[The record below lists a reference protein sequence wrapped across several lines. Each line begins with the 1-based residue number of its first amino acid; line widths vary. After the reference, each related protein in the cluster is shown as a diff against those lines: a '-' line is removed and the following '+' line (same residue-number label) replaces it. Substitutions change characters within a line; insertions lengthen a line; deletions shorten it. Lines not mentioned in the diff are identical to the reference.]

1 MAFSKIILNGVTL
14 MDVTQTTAVDS
25 DVNYNK
31 VYTKADGMQST
42 GTNASEIEILFTQD
56 ENGYIVLDDG
66 AYIPSAVGVSF

>member
-31 VYTKADGMQST
+31 VYTKADGVQST
-42 GTNASEIEILFTQD
+42 GTNANEIEILFTQD